1 MARRKIVLIVEDDRD
16 IRRLPV
22 MHCGALAISSARRR
36 IAMRPSCCVRSTAP
50 CNCDGFP
57 HAGRRSISRLHTVAP
72 HCPIIVMTA
81 FGGRKVRDDVI
92 NAGASAYFEKPV
104 RIPHVKAKVEDL
116 LFKLI

>member
-1 MARRKIVLIVEDDRD
+1 M
-16 IRRLPV
+16 
-22 MHCGALAISSARRR
+22 
-36 IAMRPSCCVRSTAP
+36 
-50 CNCDGFP
+50 
-57 HAGRRSISRLHTVAP
+57 HTVAP

-104 RIPHVKAKVEDL
+104 PIPHVKAKVEDL